1 MYTTLNNYY
10 DLKFEKGLKDDE
22 DLKIIRTSKIKPT
35 SSNYT
40 KQTVPNN
47 LNLPNQFYQTEQ
59 IQSITKFVA

>member
-1 MYTTLNNYY
+1 MVKMYTTLNNYY

-40 KQTVPNN
+40 
-47 LNLPNQFYQTEQ
+47 
-59 IQSITKFVA
+59 